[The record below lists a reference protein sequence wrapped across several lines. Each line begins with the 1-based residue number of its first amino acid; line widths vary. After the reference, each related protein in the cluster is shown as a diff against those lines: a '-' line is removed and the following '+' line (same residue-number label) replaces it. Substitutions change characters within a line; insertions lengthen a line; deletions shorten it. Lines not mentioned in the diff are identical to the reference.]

1 MTRPRAKPHYWSKE
15 EIDYLKEIAPG
26 RYTKEIT
33 QLMNEKFGLE
43 LRVQQ
48 IKVAMKRRKIKSG
61 VSSRWEKGHVPYN
74 KGTKGAS
81 KVNKGSFKEGNKPIN
96 TRPIGAERDMQGYI
110 EVKVSEKKWV
120 LKQRV
125 LYEQYHNVKLEPNQV
140 VIFLNTDKTDFS
152 KENLYL
158 IDRKTMMCMTRERLW
173 SENEDLNKTGVKI
186 AELLNEIGKRQKV
199 KE

>member
-1 MTRPRAKPHYWSKE
+1 MITMRAKPHYWSKE
-15 EIDYLKEIAPG
+15 EIDYLREITPG

-33 QLMNEKFGLE
+33 QLINEKFGLE
-43 LRVQQ
+43 LTIQQ
-48 IKVAMKRRKIKSG
+48 IKTSMKRRKIKSG

-74 KGTKGAS
+74 KGTKGVS
-81 KVNKGSFKEGNKPIN
+81 KPNKGSFKKGNKAIN
-96 TRPIGAERDMQGYI
+96 AMPIGTERDMQGYI

-158 IDRKTMMCMTRERLW
+158 IDRKTMMHMAKEKLW
-173 SENEDLNKTGVKI
+173 SENEDLNKIGVKI
-186 AELLNEIGKRQKV
+186 AELLKVMHEKTKGK
-199 KE
+199 

>member
-1 MTRPRAKPHYWSKE
+1 MTKPRAKPHYWSKE

-26 RYTKEIT
+26 RYTEEIA

-48 IKVAMKRRKIKSG
+48 IKTAMKRRKIKSG
-61 VSSRWEKGHVPYN
+61 VSARWEKGHVPYN
-74 KGTKGAS
+74 KGTKGVS
-81 KVNKGSFKEGNKPIN
+81 KPNKGSFKKGNKPIN
-96 TRPIGAERDMQGYI
+96 AAPIGTERDMQGYI

-140 VIFLNTDKTDFS
+140 VIFLNKDKTDFS

-158 IDRKTMMCMTRERLW
+158 IDRKTMMYMAKEKLW
-173 SENEDLNKTGVKI
+173 SENEELNKISVKI
-186 AELLNEIGKRQKV
+186 AELLKVMHEKTKGK
-199 KE
+199 